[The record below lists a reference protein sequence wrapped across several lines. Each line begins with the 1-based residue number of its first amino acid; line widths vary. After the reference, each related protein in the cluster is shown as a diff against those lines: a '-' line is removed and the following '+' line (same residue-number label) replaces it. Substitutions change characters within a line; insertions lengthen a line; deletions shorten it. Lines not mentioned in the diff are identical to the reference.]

1 VKVNTILKL
10 GSLALGVVQDEKVKE
25 LATMIHKGAKRRGLF
40 APQQQLMPPSAVPN
54 AVNTQN
60 AVPLAPPAA
69 KPHIPFSPTN
79 QFGSPLGGL
88 EKYVTMDN
96 AKKALDWAGMIKNLL
111 VK

>member
-40 APQQQLMPPSAVPN
+40 APETQWMPPGAAPKAAN
-54 AVNTQN
+54 AQN
-60 AVPLAPPAA
+60 AAPMVPPAA
-69 KPHIPFSPTN
+69 KSHIPFAPTN
-79 QFGSPLGGL
+79 QYGSPLGGL
-88 EKYVTMDN
+88 GKYVTMDN
-96 AKKALDWAGMIKNLL
+96 AKKALDWAGMIKNIL